1 MGPAD
6 AARHGGRVMSTID
19 PTLEAH
25 APAAPSGPRAPERRV
40 LDLTAEAR
48 RLRPAVA
55 DIDPALRLA
64 VQRTWRGRMINE
76 HGSAPVFD
84 GLARQLRRAGASEAH
99 VADCLRFAEEER
111 THGVLC
117 GAVVEAFGGD
127 ARCEVDAA
135 PPFPE
140 HLDVDPLEA
149 VTRNVTSVGCLAE
162 TVAVA
167 IISAERL
174 EMPEGDLRAL
184 LTRILA
190 DEIGHAR
197 FGWRF
202 LAEVAPSLHGD
213 ARARLGAYLRVAFAH
228 LERHELTH
236 LPASSRFPE
245 GAAAYG
251 LCDGAD
257 ARALFY
263 DTVRDVIIPRLEAHG
278 VPAEAAWKARA
289 VA

>member
-1 MGPAD
+1 MSPVD
-6 AARHGGRVMSTID
+6 AALKLQPPAPTPAPVAGGR
-19 PTLEAH
+19 L
-25 APAAPSGPRAPERRV
+25 V
-40 LDLTAEAR
+40 LDLVEQAR

-55 DIDPALRLA
+55 EIDPALRHA

-76 HGSAPVFD
+76 HGSAPVFE
-84 GLARQLRRAGASEAH
+84 GLARQLRRAGAPAEHA
-99 VADCLRFAEEER
+99 AECARFAEEER

-127 ARCEVDAA
+127 ARSEIDPT

-140 HLDVDPLEA
+140 HLDVAPLEA
-149 VTRNVTSVGCLAE
+149 VTRNIMSVGCLAE
-162 TVAVA
+162 TVAVT

-174 EMPEGDLRAL
+174 EMPEGELRAL

-202 LAEVAPSLHGD
+202 LAEALPSLD
-213 ARARLGAYLRVAFAH
+213 AAARARLGAYLRVAFAH

-236 LPASSRFPE
+236 LPVGARFPE
-245 GAAAYG
+245 GARAYG

-263 DTVRDVIIPRLEAHG
+263 DAVRDVIIPRLEEHG
-278 VPAEAAWKARA
+278 VPAEAAWKGRA
-289 VA
+289 SA

>member
-1 MGPAD
+1 MSSLD
-6 AARHGGRVMSTID
+6 AALNAPLPAQTAQ
-19 PTLEAH
+19 PAQP
-25 APAAPSGPRAPERRV
+25 APARLV
-40 LDLTAEAR
+40 LDLVEQAR

-55 DIDPALRLA
+55 EIDPALRQA

-76 HGSAPVFD
+76 HGSAPVFE
-84 GLARQLRRAGASEAH
+84 GLARQLRRAGAPAEQIAEC
-99 VADCLRFAEEER
+99 ARFADEER
-111 THGVLC
+111 AHGVLC

-127 ARCEVDAA
+127 ARSEIDPA

-140 HLDVDPLEA
+140 HLDVTPLEA
-149 VTRNVTSVGCLAE
+149 VTRNVVSVGCLAE

-174 EMPEGDLRAL
+174 EMPAGELRAL

-202 LAEVAPSLHGD
+202 LAEAAPSLD
-213 ARARLGAYLRVAFAH
+213 AAARARLGAYLRVAFAH

-236 LPASSRFPE
+236 LPAGARFPD
-245 GAAAYG
+245 GARAYG

-263 DTVRDVIIPRLEAHG
+263 DTVRGVIIPRLEELG
-278 VPAEAAWKARA
+278 VPAAAAWKARA
-289 VA
+289 SA

>member
-1 MGPAD
+1 MN
-6 AARHGGRVMSTID
+6 
-19 PTLEAH
+19 
-25 APAAPSGPRAPERRV
+25 APAATGARRV
-40 LDLTAEAR
+40 LDLVAEAR

-55 DIDPALRLA
+55 AVDPALRLA

-84 GLARQLRRAGASEAH
+84 GLARQLRRAGAADAL
-99 VADCLRFAEEER
+99 VADCLRFADEER

-127 ARCEVDAA
+127 ARAEVDPT

-140 HLDVDPLEA
+140 HPDVDPLEA
-149 VTRNVTSVGCLAE
+149 VTRNVLSVGCLAE

-174 EMPEGDLRAL
+174 EMPEGELRDLL
-184 LTRILA
+184 SRILA

-197 FGWRF
+197 FGWRW
-202 LAEVAPSLHGD
+202 LADVAPSLD
-213 ARARLGAYLRVAFAH
+213 AAARARLGAWLRVAFAH

-236 LPASSRFPE
+236 LPAGARFPP

-251 LCDGAD
+251 LCDGDD

-263 DTVRDVIIPRLEAHG
+263 DTVREVIVPRLEAHG
-278 VPAEAAWKARA
+278 IAAEAAWKARA
-289 VA
+289 GQG